1 MNKRTLIIAEAGIN
15 HNGSLKIAKKLVDE
29 AKKAGADIVKFQTF
43 NPDKLVTR
51 SAIKAKYQL
60 KYTSK
65 KETQYQMLKKLMLTT
80 KMHKELIKYCKK
92 KKIEFLS
99 TAFDN
104 ESLKMLIKLGIKRI
118 KIPSGEINNRQLLEF
133 AGKQKLPII
142 LSTGMSYL
150 NEVVQAI
157 KIITKSGTPKLRITV
172 LHCTTEYPLP
182 LKEVNLLAMKSI
194 ERKLKISTGY
204 SDHTLGTNVPIAAVA
219 LGAKI
224 IEKHFTLSRSLI
236 GPDHKSSLEP
246 NELKLLVKSIR
257 NIEMVLGKEIKAPTR
272 TEIKNKITIRK
283 SLVALKPINKGDI
296 LTKHN
301 VGAKRPGSGISPMRI
316 YEIIG
321 TRAKRNFA
329 LDELIK

>member
-301 VGAKRPGSGISPMRI
+301 VGAKRPGLGISPMRI

>member
-1 MNKRTLIIAEAGIN
+1 M
-15 HNGSLKIAKKLVDE
+15 
-29 AKKAGADIVKFQTF
+29 Q
-43 NPDKLVTR
+43 
-51 SAIKAKYQL
+51 
-60 KYTSK
+60 
-65 KETQYQMLKKLMLTT
+65 
-80 KMHKELIKYCKK
+80 K

-104 ESLKMLIKLGIKRI
+104 ESLKMLIRLGIRRI

-150 NEVVQAI
+150 SEVMQAI
-157 KIITKSGTPKLRITV
+157 KIITKSGTPKSRITV
-172 LHCTTEYPLP
+172 LHCTSEYPLP
-182 LKEVNLLAMKSI
+182 LKGVNLFAMKSI
-194 ERKLKISTGY
+194 ERKLKISIGY
-204 SDHTLGTNVPIAAVA
+204 SDHTLSKDVPVAAVA

-224 IEKHFTLSRSLI
+224 IEKHFTLSRNLI

-246 NELKLLVKSIR
+246 NELKSLVNSIR
-257 NIEMVLGKEIKAPTR
+257 NIEIALGKEIKAPTR
-272 TEIKNKITIRK
+272 MEIKNKIVIRR

-296 LTKHN
+296 FTKHN

-316 YEIIG
+316 YELIG
-321 TRAKRNFA
+321 TRAKHNFA

>member
-92 KKIEFLS
+92 KKNEFLS

-194 ERKLKISTGY
+194 ERKLKISIGY

-301 VGAKRPGSGISPMRI
+301 VGAKRPGLGISPMRI

>member
-194 ERKLKISTGY
+194 ERKLKISIGY

-301 VGAKRPGSGISPMRI
+301 VGAKRPGLGISPMRI

>member
-194 ERKLKISTGY
+194 ERKLKISIGY